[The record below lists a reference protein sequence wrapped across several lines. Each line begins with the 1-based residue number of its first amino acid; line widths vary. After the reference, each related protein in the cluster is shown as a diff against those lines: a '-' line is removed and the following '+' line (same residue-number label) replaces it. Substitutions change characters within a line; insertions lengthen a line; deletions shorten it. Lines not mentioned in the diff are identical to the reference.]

1 MNHLVGR
8 WRALVLI
15 GAGIVNGCATSSL
28 PPSPT
33 IDPPLTEAI
42 VELASGTV
50 FYMDS
55 GGKGI
60 PVVFLHPNNPRM
72 WQKQLA
78 AFARAGYRV
87 IAIDSR
93 NRTPGATDPVPAA
106 GSVARIED
114 LTERLGLP
122 RFHLVG
128 TGGGSVVAIQFGI
141 AHPNKVR
148 SVVITN
154 SLGGL
159 RDPQLNALE
168 LSLRPQGF
176 NQLPQEFRELSGSY
190 RAADPEGVERWLSME
205 EDGRNAVSPRP
216 ASAAP
221 SQSAPPPAPPN
232 PHEVTFA
239 KLDSWEIPTLI
250 ITGDADLYTPP
261 SVMRMFAA
269 HLRRGQGAVIAE
281 SGHNAYWE
289 NPTAFNHEV
298 LAFVAKY

>member
-1 MNHLVGR
+1 ML
-8 WRALVLI
+8 ALI
-15 GAGIVNGCATSSL
+15 GAAIASGCATSS
-28 PPSPT
+28 SSRST
-33 IDPPLTEAI
+33 TSEPPLTEAV
-42 VELASGTV
+42 VELPSGTV

-60 PVVFLHPNNPRM
+60 PVVFVHPNNPRM
-72 WQKQLA
+72 WQNQLA
-78 AFARAGYRV
+78 AFARARYRV

-93 NRTPGATDPVPAA
+93 NRSAGAADPVPAA
-106 GSVARIED
+106 GNIARIDE
-114 LTERLGLP
+114 LTERLALP
-122 RFHLVG
+122 RFHIVG

-141 AHPNKVR
+141 AYPNKVR

-190 RAADPEGVERWLSME
+190 RAADPEGVKHWLSME
-205 EDGRNAVSPRP
+205 EDGRSAVSPRP
-216 ASAAP
+216 AVAAS

-232 PHEVTFA
+232 PYEVTLT
-239 KLDSWEIPTLI
+239 KLDSWQIPTLI

-289 NPTAFNHEV
+289 NPTAFNREV
-298 LAFVAKY
+298 LTFVAKY